1 MICYGVSA
9 ELSEFADEFF
19 PPPTLSPAI
28 ALKPK
33 LERNPFDALK
43 DAEHLSNKT
52 IRAEFVRAPILI
64 PPWSCYSRQLRYVR
78 QQPSIHMIWL
88 QDSRYWSAKNG

>member
-1 MICYGVSA
+1 MICYGVPA

-33 LERNPFDALK
+33 LERNPFDTLK

-52 IRAEFVRAPILI
+52 IQAEFVSVPILI
-64 PPWSCYSRQLRYVR
+64 PPWSCYSRHLSSVR
-78 QQPSIHMIWL
+78 Q
-88 QDSRYWSAKNG
+88 